1 MIYVALGA
9 NVPSLAGPPV
19 LTLRRAIE
27 LMSAHGIEV
36 LEKSGLYETLAWP
49 NPLDPSFV
57 NAVIA
62 VRTKLGPSEL
72 LRALLLIEKAFGR
85 VRKTKWEPR
94 CLDLDLIDYGGLVSD
109 EAHLM
114 LPHPRAYERN
124 FVLKP
129 LSDIAPQWRH
139 PDTGELVG
147 DLLKKIGEEGL
158 RKLEAG

>member
-9 NVPSLAGPPV
+9 NVLSLAGPPA

-27 LMSAHGIEV
+27 LMPAHGIGVEAQ
-36 LEKSGLYETLAWP
+36 SGFYETPAWP
-49 NPLDPSFV
+49 NPADPAFV
-57 NAVIA
+57 NAMIE

-72 LRALLLIEKAFGR
+72 LRALLSIEKAFGR
-85 VRKTKWEPR
+85 VRKSKWEPR
-94 CLDLDLIDYGGLVSD
+94 SLDLDLIDYGGLLSD
-109 EAHLM
+109 DTHLM
-114 LPHPRAYERN
+114 LPHPRAHERN

-129 LSDIAPQWRH
+129 LSDISPYWRH

-158 RKLEAG
+158 SKLEAG

>member
-9 NVPSLAGPPV
+9 NVPSLAGPAV
-19 LTLRRAIE
+19 VTLRRAIE
-27 LMSAHGIEV
+27 LMPAHGIEV
-36 LEKSGLYETLAWP
+36 LAQSGFYETLAWP
-49 NPLDPSFV
+49 NPADPAFV
-57 NAVIA
+57 NAAIT

-72 LRALLLIEKAFGR
+72 LRVLLLIEKAFGR

-94 CLDLDLIDYGGLVSD
+94 SLDLDLIDYGGLVSD
-109 EAHLM
+109 ETHLM
-114 LPHPRAYERN
+114 LPHPRVHERN

-158 RKLEAG
+158 SKLEAG